1 MRKIYMSAFALV
13 VLAMGLQGC
22 TSSEPTDNSGT
33 EGKGGGANTAKLSG
47 TISVDGSSTVAPF
60 SEAFGEEFGKENDG
74 VKVIVAQSGT
84 GGGFKKFTS
93 GEIDIAGASRPIE
106 AEEIAAAKEKGVE
119 FVEVPISFDGLSIV
133 VNKENTFATTLTVD
147 ELKRIW
153 AADTKV
159 KTWKDVRSDFPAE
172 PIKLYGP
179 GTDSGT
185 FDYFTEV
192 ICGKKGN
199 SRKDYQ
205 PSEDDN
211 VLVQGVAGDKF
222 SLGYFG
228 FAYYDLNKDKLTAVK
243 VDGGKGP
250 VEPTTETIAN
260 GTYAPLSRP
269 LFLYVNKK
277 SLDRPE
283 VKAFL
288 TFVLDKAK
296 DLIPSADGVVLPDDA
311 YAAARERVEKGVVGS
326 TFSGAPTGASVV
338 DLTKETPKQ

>member
-1 MRKIYMSAFALV
+1 MRNIFTGAFACV
-13 VLAMGLQGC
+13 GLAAALYGC
-22 TSSEPTDNSGT
+22 NSTGSTDSAGKDSG
-33 EGKGGGANTAKLSG
+33 GSANATKPSG
-47 TISVDGSSTVAPF
+47 TISIDGSSTVAPF
-60 SEAFGEEFGKENDG
+60 SEAFAEEFGKVNDG

-84 GGGFKKFTS
+84 GGGFKKFLA

-106 AEEIAAAKEKGVE
+106 PEEIAGAKEKGVE
-119 FVEVPISFDGLSIV
+119 FVEIPISFDGLSVV
-133 VNKENTFATTLTVD
+133 VNKENTFAQTLTVD

-153 AADTKV
+153 SADSKV
-159 KTWKDVRSDFPAE
+159 KTWKDIRSDFPAE

-192 ICGKKGN
+192 VCGKKGN

-228 FAYYDLNKDKLTAVK
+228 FAYYDLNKDKLSVVK

-250 VEPTTETIAN
+250 VEPTIETIAN

-269 LFLYVNKK
+269 LFMYVNKK

-288 TFVLDKAK
+288 TFVLDQAKA
-296 DLIPSADGVVLPDDA
+296 LIPSADGVVLPDDA
-311 YAAARERVEKGVVGS
+311 YAAARERLDKMVTGT
-326 TFSGAPTGASVV
+326 TFSGAPMGASVV
-338 DLTKETPKQ
+338 DLTKEIPKQ